1 MCSSFYRRFMQKQ
14 CPTGSGTTE
23 LYLSSVI
30 AGRLGYNVYNDNFCA
45 LHFNKS
51 KILSYDGSSQLKFAD
66 TLITEKDDI
75 GTLEAKSLQSLAMVY
90 NEKALDGLNETIVPI
105 SSDIR
110 IIIKGRE
117 SKIIHMFILGC
128 PHFGSMLHVA
138 MMAIIQPISGKRG
151 VAAAVKKLS
160 KTYQEL
166 GANAL
171 EPRLIETLSRLISES
186 F

>member
-1 MCSSFYRRFMQKQ
+1 
-14 CPTGSGTTE
+14 
-23 LYLSSVI
+23 
-30 AGRLGYNVYNDNFCA
+30 
-45 LHFNKS
+45 
-51 KILSYDGSSQLKFAD
+51 
-66 TLITEKDDI
+66 
-75 GTLEAKSLQSLAMVY
+75 MVY

-128 PHFGSMLHVA
+128 LHFGSMLHVA
-138 MMAIIQPISGKRG
+138 MMAIIQPINGKRG
-151 VAAAVKKLS
+151 VDAAVKKLS